1 MGDYIHKIKTLP
13 LDEVL
18 RRGSRM
24 IQRRSLSKF
33 NKWRARFQSTYVVRE
48 DLRIEMPINFSCVLF
63 EENGTQVFALAKLFR
78 AHKFDLLGSGWRRVY
93 YGMTALGIEGNVY
106 PPHEAVIVDRAGD
119 WLLGK
124 IQSVNLHYAKKVWTL
139 IDADYEPIPWQMDFK
154 SGYAWSAK
162 TWYTEIAYGHLPGVD
177 VKVPWELARMQ
188 HLPMLARAFRVAEA
202 SERNV
207 YVREFR
213 NEVLNFIATNPP
225 QFGVNW
231 HCSMDV
237 GIRVANWLVAY
248 DLFRTFGASFDEDFE
263 RVFASSVYDHGRHI
277 IRNLEYSPH
286 LRSNH
291 YLSDIVG
298 LLFAALHLPASD
310 ETDAWLAFALQE
322 LVSEM
327 AHEFHEDGSN
337 FEGSTSYHRLST
349 ELMLY
354 GALFAVQMDE
364 IRRERLLLYKPSL
377 HRVQPPLKPIEEQS
391 FDLVRKEI
399 FPAWLWERLAK
410 ALRFTSDLLH
420 EDGTI
425 PQVGDNDSGRFLK
438 LNPVYDV
445 LTEEEAVTKY
455 ENLQDFPVRKNALY
469 YDENILNH
477 EHLCEAYHVLCGF
490 DIEQPVSFETA
501 FIQSLAKEIPTIR
514 LADNLL
520 SVSNSLCVR
529 DFVDTLPLT
538 GLDMQEYHFPN
549 PKEDISAIRCY
560 PYAGMGLYIFKSPHL
575 YMTVRCGEVGQN
587 GNGGHAHND
596 QLSLTLRIDGE
607 DIIVDPGT
615 YLYTPLPERRNEFRA
630 TAAHFTIQKE
640 GLEQNPWHLGRTGL
654 FSMVHETTFAKV
666 LLLTSNAIVMEHS
679 GFGEKVYR
687 VVEIL
692 EDEVFVRDYGDRITR
707 CLSSGISSN
716 GYGKIYHLDYIFEGN
731 WCDC

>member
-1 MGDYIHKIKTLP
+1 MGGYWNKVRTLP
-13 LDEVL
+13 LNEVL
-18 RRGSRM
+18 KRGSRM
-24 IQRRSLSKF
+24 IQRRTLSKL
-33 NKWRARFQSTYVVRE
+33 NKWSAAFRSTYIGRK
-48 DLRIEMPINFSCVLF
+48 DLYIEVPHCFTSISF
-63 EENGTQVFALAKLFR
+63 EENGTQTLALAQLFR
-78 AHKFDLLGSGWRRVY
+78 GHKFDLLGNGWCRVH
-93 YGMTALGIEGNVY
+93 YGMTAFGVEGNVY
-106 PPHEAVIVDRAGD
+106 STNETVTVDHEGE
-119 WLLGK
+119 WLARE
-124 IQSVNLHYAKKVWTL
+124 ISSVNLSYAKKVWTL
-139 IDADYEPIPWQMDFK
+139 IDADYEPIPWQIDFK
-154 SGYAWSAK
+154 SGYTWSAK

-177 VKVPWELARMQ
+177 VKVSWELARMQ

-213 NEVLNFIATNPP
+213 NEVLDFIATNPP

-231 HCSMDV
+231 HCTMDV

-248 DLFRTFGASFDEDFE
+248 DLFRTFGASFDENFE

-277 IRNLEYSPH
+277 IRNLEYSPE

-291 YLSDIVG
+291 YLSDIAG

-310 ETDAWLAFALQE
+310 ETDVWLAFALQE

-327 AHEFHEDGSN
+327 EHEFHEDGSN

-354 GALFAVQMDE
+354 GALFAVQMNE

-377 HRVQPPLKPIEEQS
+377 HRVQPPLKSIEEQS

-399 FPAWLWERLAK
+399 FPAWFWERLAK

-455 ENLQDFPVRKNALY
+455 ENLQGFPVRKNALY

-477 EHLCEAYHVLCGF
+477 EHLREAYHVLCGF

-538 GLDMQEYHFPN
+538 GLDVQEYHFSKPR
-549 PKEDISAIRCY
+549 ESISRLRCY
-560 PYAGMGLYIFKSPHL
+560 VYTGMGLYIFKSPHL
-575 YMTVRCGEVGQN
+575 YMTVRCGDVGQN

-596 QLSLTLRIDGE
+596 QLSITLQIDGE
-607 DIIVDPGT
+607 DVIADPGT
-615 YLYTPLPERRNEFRA
+615 YLYTPLPQRRNEFRS
-630 TAAHFTIQKE
+630 TASHFTVQKD
-640 GLEQNPWHLGRTGL
+640 GMEQNPWHPGSEGL
-654 FSMVHETTFAKV
+654 FSLAREATFAKV
-666 LLLTSNAIVMEHS
+666 LLLTPNAVVMEHS

-687 VVEIL
+687 IV
-692 EDEVFVRDYGDRITR
+692 EVFEEDVCICDYGDGIKRWE
-707 CLSSGISSN
+707 LSGRFSN
-716 GYGKIYHLDYIFEGN
+716 GYGKIYCRQ
-731 WCDC
+731 CDLGGE

>member
-1 MGDYIHKIKTLP
+1 MGDYWNKIRRLP

-18 RRGSRM
+18 RRSSRM

-33 NKWRARFQSTYVVRE
+33 NKWRAGFQSTYCARE
-48 DLRIEMPINFSCVLF
+48 DLYIEVPISFRDVLF
-63 EENGTQVFALAKLFR
+63 LEDATQVLALANLFR
-78 AHKFDLLGSGWRRVY
+78 AHTFDLLGSGRRRVY
-93 YGMTALGIEGNVY
+93 YGMTALGVEGNVY
-106 PPHEAVIVDRAGD
+106 PSSEAVIVDRAGD
-119 WLLGK
+119 WLSGK
-124 IQSVNLHYAKKVWTL
+124 IPSVNLRYAKKVWTL

-162 TWYTEIAYGHLPGVD
+162 TWYTEIAYGYLSGVD

-188 HLPMLARAFRVAEA
+188 HLPMLARAFRIAET

-207 YVREFR
+207 YMREFR
-213 NEVLNFIATNPP
+213 NEILDFIATNPP

-231 HCSMDV
+231 HCTMDV

-248 DLFRTFGASFDEDFE
+248 DLFKTFGASFDDDFE
-263 RVFASSVYDHGRHI
+263 RVLAASVYDHGRHI
-277 IRNLEYSPH
+277 IRNLEYSPE

-291 YLSDIVG
+291 YLSDIAG

-310 ETDAWLAFALQE
+310 ETDVWLAFALQE

-354 GALFAVQMDE
+354 SALFAVQMDQV
-364 IRRERLLLYKPSL
+364 RRNRVKAYKCSLHHVQPSL
-377 HRVQPPLKPIEEQS
+377 KPLDKQS
-391 FDLVRKEI
+391 FDLDRDEV
-399 FPAWLWERLAK
+399 FPTWFWERLTK
-410 ALRFTSDLLH
+410 ALRFTSDLLY

-445 LTEEEAVTKY
+445 LSEQEAVTKY
-455 ENLQDFPVRKNALY
+455 MNLKGFPVGENSLY

-477 EHLCEAYHVLCGF
+477 EHLNEAYHVLCGLGNNSP
-490 DIEQPVSFETA
+490 INFEMA
-501 FIQSLAKEIPTIR
+501 FLRSLAEKIPAVC
-514 LADNLL
+514 LADNML
-520 SVSNSLCVR
+520 SSDDSVCVK
-529 DFVDTLPLT
+529 DFVDALPVVD
-538 GLDMQEYHFPN
+538 LDMQEYHFPK
-549 PKEDISAIRCY
+549 PREQASALHCY
-560 PYAGMGLYIFKSPHL
+560 PYEGMGLYIFKSPHL
-575 YMTVRCGEVGQN
+575 YMTVRCGEIGQN

-596 QLSLTLRIDGE
+596 QLSITLRIDGK

-615 YLYTPLPERRNEFRA
+615 YLYTPLPERRNEFRS
-630 TAAHFTIQKE
+630 TMAHFTVQKD
-640 GLEQNPWHLGRTGL
+640 GAEQNLWNPGRAGL
-654 FSMVHETTFAKV
+654 FSMAREQTLAKV
-666 LLLTSNAIVMEHS
+666 LLLTPKAIVVEHS

-692 EDEVFVRDYGDRITR
+692 EDEVWVRDYG
-707 CLSSGISSN
+707 SGVQRYIVCKSFSN
-716 GYGKIYHLDYIFEGN
+716 GYGKLYSYDWKEG
-731 WCDC
+731 DV

>member
-1 MGDYIHKIKTLP
+1 MGDYWNKVRTLP

-18 RRGSRM
+18 RRGTLM
-24 IQRRSLSKF
+24 IQRRALSKL
-33 NKWRARFQSTYVVRE
+33 NKWKAEFQSTYAARE
-48 DLRIEMPINFSCVLF
+48 DLCLEVLVRFSNDSF
-63 EENGTQVFALAKLFR
+63 EENGAQVTALANLFR
-78 AHKFDLLGSGWRRVY
+78 VHKFDLLGSGWCSVH
-93 YGMTALGIEGNVY
+93 YGMTSLGVEGKVY
-106 PPHEAVIVDRAGD
+106 PPRSAVIVDSDGE
-119 WLLGK
+119 WLSTEIRPVHLG
-124 IQSVNLHYAKKVWTL
+124 YAKTTWRLV
-139 IDADYEPIPWQMDFK
+139 DADYDPIPWQMDFK
-154 SGYAWSAK
+154 SGYTWSAK
-162 TWYTEIAYGHLPGVD
+162 TWYTEVAYGHLPGVD
-177 VKVPWELARMQ
+177 VKVPWELVRMQ
-188 HLPMLARAFRVAEA
+188 HLPMFARAFGMVEEAE
-202 SERNV
+202 RDV
-207 YVREFR
+207 YAREFR
-213 NEVLNFIATNPP
+213 NEILDFIALNPP

-231 HCSMDV
+231 RCTMDV
-237 GIRVANWLVAY
+237 GIRAANWLVAY
-248 DLFRTFGASFDEDFE
+248 DLFKAFGASFDDDFE
-263 RVFASSVYDHGRHI
+263 RILASSVYDHGRHI
-277 IRNLEYSPH
+277 IRNLEYSPD

-298 LLFAALHLPASD
+298 LLFAALHLPSTD

-322 LVSEM
+322 MGSEM

-354 GALFAVQMDE
+354 GALFAVQMDRG
-364 IRRERLLLYKPSL
+364 RRDRVKSYRCTLHHVQPSL
-377 HRVQPPLKPIEEQS
+377 NSIEKQD
-391 FDLVRKEI
+391 FDLDRDEI
-399 FPAWLWERLAK
+399 FPEWFWERLTK

-425 PQVGDNDSGRFLK
+425 PQIGDNDSGRFLK
-438 LNPVYDV
+438 LHPVYDIV
-445 LTEEEAVTKY
+445 SEQEAVAKY
-455 ENLQDFPVRKNALY
+455 MNLSFPARKNALY
-469 YDENILNH
+469 YDENVLNH
-477 EHLCEAYHVLCGF
+477 EHLAEAYCILCRH
-490 DIEQPVSFETA
+490 DDVPLNFET
-501 FIQSLAKEIPTIR
+501 IVLQSLAKKIPAI
-514 LADNLL
+514 
-520 SVSNSLCVR
+520 SLTPHCMSAHDDVCVQE
-529 DFVDTLPLT
+529 FIDTLPLA
-538 GLDMQEYHFPN
+538 GLDRQEYHFPK

-560 PYAGMGLYIFKSPHL
+560 PYAGMGLYIFKSAHL

-640 GLEQNPWHLGRTGL
+640 GMEQNPWHPGRTGL

-692 EDEVFVRDYGDRITR
+692 ENEVRVMDCGRDVARYIALKTF
-707 CLSSGISSN
+707 SG
-716 GYGKIYHLDYIFEGN
+716 GYGKIMEMRE
-731 WCDC
+731 

>member
-1 MGDYIHKIKTLP
+1 MSRYWNKIQTLP
-13 LDEVL
+13 FDEIL

-24 IQRRSLSKF
+24 IQRKSLNQW
-33 NKWRARFQSTYVVRE
+33 NKWRAELQSTYCARE
-48 DLRIEMPINFSCVLF
+48 DLCIEAPISFHGITPK
-63 EENGTQVFALAKLFR
+63 ENTTQVFAVANLFR
-78 AHKFDLLGSGWRRVY
+78 THTFDLLGSGWCKVY
-93 YGMTALGIEGNVY
+93 YGMAAHGVEGNVY
-106 PPHEAVIVDRAGD
+106 PTGDVVSADHEGR
-119 WLLGK
+119 WL
-124 IQSVNLHYAKKVWTL
+124 SVQIPSANLLYAKKVWAL
-139 IDADYEPIPWQMDFK
+139 IDRGYEPIPWQMDFK
-154 SGYAWSAK
+154 SGYTWSAK
-162 TWYTEIAYGHLPGVD
+162 TWYTEVAYGHLPGVD
-177 VKVPWELARMQ
+177 IKVPWELARMQ
-188 HLPMLARAFRVAEA
+188 HLPMFARAFGMVEKAARD
-202 SERNV
+202 V
-207 YVREFR
+207 YAREFR
-213 NEVLNFIATNPP
+213 NEILDFIALNPP

-231 HCSMDV
+231 RCTMDV

-248 DLFRTFGASFDEDFE
+248 DLFKAFGASFDDGFE
-263 RVFASSVYDHGRHI
+263 RILASSVYDHGRHI
-277 IRNLEYSPH
+277 IRNLEYSPD

-298 LLFAALHLPASD
+298 LLFAALHLPSTD
-310 ETDAWLAFALQE
+310 ETDVWLAFALQE
-322 LVSEM
+322 MGSEM

-354 GALFAVQMDE
+354 GALFAVQMDRA
-364 IRRERLLLYKPSL
+364 RRDRVKSYRCTLHHVQPSL
-377 HRVQPPLKPIEEQS
+377 KPLERQD
-391 FDLVRKEI
+391 FDLDRDEI
-399 FPAWLWERLAK
+399 FPEWFWERLAK

-425 PQVGDNDSGRFLK
+425 PQIGDNDSGRFLK
-438 LNPVYDV
+438 LHPVYDIV
-445 LTEEEAVTKY
+445 SEQEAVAKY
-455 ENLQDFPVRKNALY
+455 MNLSFPVGENALY
-469 YDENILNH
+469 YDENVLNH
-477 EHLCEAYHVLCGF
+477 EHLAEAYRILCRR
-490 DIEQPVSFETA
+490 DDVPLNFET
-501 FIQSLAKEIPTIR
+501 IVLQSLAKRIPSI
-514 LADNLL
+514 
-520 SVSNSLCVR
+520 SLTPHCMSAHDDVCVQE
-529 DFVDTLPLT
+529 FLDTLPLA
-538 GLDMQEYHFPN
+538 GLDRQEYHFPN

-640 GLEQNPWHLGRTGL
+640 GLEQNPWHPGRTGL

-692 EDEVFVRDYGDRITR
+692 ENEVRIRDFGRNITEPVPYR
-707 CLSSGISSN
+707 YFSE
-716 GYGKIYHLDYIFEGN
+716 GYGKCTRVRG
-731 WCDC
+731 

>member
-1 MGDYIHKIKTLP
+1 MSRYWNKIQTLP
-13 LDEVL
+13 FDEIL
-18 RRGSRM
+18 HRGSRM
-24 IQRRSLSKF
+24 IQRKSLNQW
-33 NKWRARFQSTYVVRE
+33 NKWRAELQSTYCARE
-48 DLRIEMPINFSCVLF
+48 DLCIEAPISFHGITPK
-63 EENGTQVFALAKLFR
+63 ENTTQVFAVANLFR
-78 AHKFDLLGSGWRRVY
+78 THTFDLLGSGWRKVY
-93 YGMTALGIEGNVY
+93 YGMAAHGVEGNVY
-106 PPHEAVIVDRAGD
+106 PTGDVVSADHEGK
-119 WLLGK
+119 WLSGK
-124 IQSVNLHYAKKVWTL
+124 IPSANLPYAKKVWAL
-139 IDADYEPIPWQMDFK
+139 IDRGYEPIPWQMDFK
-154 SGYAWSAK
+154 SGYTWSPK
-162 TWYTEIAYGHLPGVD
+162 TWYTEVAYGHLPGVD

-188 HLPMLARAFRVAEA
+188 HLPMFARAFRMVEKAECD
-202 SERNV
+202 V
-207 YVREFR
+207 YAREFR
-213 NEVLNFIATNPP
+213 NEILDFIALNPP

-231 HCSMDV
+231 RCTMDV

-248 DLFRTFGASFDEDFE
+248 DLFKAFGASFDDGFE
-263 RVFASSVYDHGRHI
+263 RILASSVYDHGRHI
-277 IRNLEYSPH
+277 IRNLEYSPD

-298 LLFAALHLPASD
+298 LLFAALHLPSTD

-322 LVSEM
+322 MGSEM

-354 GALFAVQMDE
+354 GALFAVQMDRG
-364 IRRERLLLYKPSL
+364 RRDRVKSYRCTLHHVQPSL
-377 HRVQPPLKPIEEQS
+377 NSIEKQD
-391 FDLVRKEI
+391 FDLDRDEI
-399 FPAWLWERLAK
+399 FPEWFWERLTK
-410 ALRFTSDLLH
+410 ALRFTSDLMH

-425 PQVGDNDSGRFLK
+425 PQIGDNDSGRFLK
-438 LNPVYDV
+438 LHPVYDIV
-445 LTEEEAVTKY
+445 SEQEAVAKY
-455 ENLQDFPVRKNALY
+455 MNLSFPARENALY
-469 YDENILNH
+469 YDENVLNH
-477 EHLCEAYHVLCGF
+477 EHLAEAYRILCRH
-490 DIEQPVSFETA
+490 DDVPLNFET
-501 FIQSLAKEIPTIR
+501 IVLQSLAKRIPAI
-514 LADNLL
+514 
-520 SVSNSLCVR
+520 SLTPHCMSAHDDVCVQE
-529 DFVDTLPLT
+529 FLDTLPLE
-538 GLDMQEYHFPN
+538 GLDRQEYHFPK
-549 PKEDISAIRCY
+549 PKEDISAICCY

-640 GLEQNPWHLGRTGL
+640 GLEQNPWHLGRMGV

-692 EDEVFVRDYGDRITR
+692 ENEVRIQDFGRNITKPVPHR
-707 CLSSGISSN
+707 FFSG
-716 GYGKIYHLDYIFEGN
+716 GYGKCTRLRG
-731 WCDC
+731 

>member
-1 MGDYIHKIKTLP
+1 MSRYWNKIRTLP

-24 IQRRSLSKF
+24 IRRKCLNKG
-33 NKWRARFQSTYVVRE
+33 NKWRAELQSTYCAHE
-48 DLRIEMPINFSCVLF
+48 DLYIEVPISFRDVLF
-63 EENGTQVFALAKLFR
+63 QEDATQVLGLANLFR
-78 AHKFDLLGSGWRRVY
+78 AHTFDLLGSGWRRVY
-93 YGMTALGIEGNVY
+93 YGMTALGVEGNVY
-106 PPHEAVIVDRAGD
+106 PSSEAVIVDRAGD
-119 WLLGK
+119 WLSGK
-124 IQSVNLHYAKKVWTL
+124 IPSVNLRYAKKVWML
-139 IDADYEPIPWQMDFK
+139 IDADYEPIPWQIDFK

-162 TWYTEIAYGHLPGVD
+162 TWYAEIAYGHLPGVD

-202 SERNV
+202 SERDV
-207 YVREFR
+207 YMREFR
-213 NEVLNFIATNPP
+213 NEVLDFIATNPP

-231 HCSMDV
+231 HCTMDV

-248 DLFRTFGASFDEDFE
+248 DLFRTFGASFDDDFE
-263 RVFASSVYDHGRHI
+263 RVLAASVYDHGRHI
-277 IRNLEYSPH
+277 IHNLEYSPE

-291 YLSDIVG
+291 YLSDIAG

-327 AHEFHEDGSN
+327 AHEFHDDGSN

-354 GALFAVQMDE
+354 SALFAVQMDPA
-364 IRRERLLLYKPSL
+364 RRNRVKAYKCSLHHVQPSL
-377 HRVQPPLKPIEEQS
+377 KPLEKQA
-391 FDLVRKEI
+391 FDLDRDEI
-399 FPAWLWERLAK
+399 FPAWFWERLAK

-445 LTEEEAVTKY
+445 LSEQEAVTKY
-455 ENLQDFPVRKNALY
+455 MNLKCFPVGENRLY

-477 EHLCEAYHVLCGF
+477 EHLNEAYHVLCGLGNNSP
-490 DIEQPVSFETA
+490 INFEMA
-501 FIQSLAKEIPTIR
+501 FLRSLAEKIPAVC
-514 LADNLL
+514 LADNML
-520 SVSNSLCVR
+520 SSDDAVCVK
-529 DFVDTLPLT
+529 DFVDTLPMVD
-538 GLDMQEYHFPN
+538 LDMQEYHFPK
-549 PKEDISAIRCY
+549 PKEVVSALRCY
-560 PYAGMGLYIFKSPHL
+560 SYEGMGLYIFKSPHL

-596 QLSLTLRIDGE
+596 QLSITLRIDGK

-615 YLYTPLPERRNEFRA
+615 YLYTPLPERRNEFRS
-630 TAAHFTIQKE
+630 TTAHFTVQKD
-640 GLEQNPWHLGRTGL
+640 GAEQNLWNPGRAGL
-654 FSMVHETTFAKV
+654 FSMACEQTLAKV
-666 LLLTSNAIVMEHS
+666 LLLTQNAIVMEHS
-679 GFGEKVYR
+679 GFGDKVYR

-692 EDEVFVRDYGDRITR
+692 EDEVWIRDYGGNITR
-707 CLSSGISSN
+707 WMSKEFFSN
-716 GYGKIYHLDYIFEGN
+716 GYGKLCISAL
-731 WCDC
+731 

>member
-33 NKWRARFQSTYVVRE
+33 NQWRAGFQSTYCSRE
-48 DLRIEMPINFSCVLF
+48 DVNVEVPISFHDVLF
-63 EENGTQVFALAKLFR
+63 QENVTQVLALANLFR
-78 AHKFDLLGSGWRRVY
+78 AHRFDLLGSGWRRVY
-93 YGMTALGIEGNVY
+93 YGMAALGVEGNVY
-106 PPHEAVIVDRAGD
+106 PSSEAVIVDRAGD
-119 WLLGK
+119 WLSDK
-124 IQSVNLHYAKKVWTL
+124 IQSVNLRYAKEVWAL
-139 IDADYEPIPWQMDFK
+139 VDADYEPIPWQKDFK
-154 SGYAWSAK
+154 SGYTWSAK

-213 NEVLNFIATNPP
+213 NEVLDFIATNPP

-231 HCSMDV
+231 HCTMDV

-248 DLFRTFGASFDEDFE
+248 DLFRTFGASFDENFE
-263 RVFASSVYDHGRHI
+263 RVLAASVYDHGRHI
-277 IRNLEYSPH
+277 IRNLEYSPE

-298 LLFAALHLPASD
+298 LLFVALHLPSSD
-310 ETDAWLAFALQE
+310 ETGAWLAFALQE

-349 ELMLY
+349 ELILY
-354 GALFAVQMDE
+354 SALFAVQMDPA
-364 IRRERLLLYKPSL
+364 RRNRVKAYKCSL
-377 HRVQPPLKPIEEQS
+377 HHVQPLLKPLEKQA
-391 FDLVRKEI
+391 FDLDRDEI
-399 FPAWLWERLAK
+399 FPEWFWERLAK

-445 LTEEEAVTKY
+445 LTEGDAVAKY
-455 ENLQDFPVRKNALY
+455 GNLKGFPAMQDVLY

-477 EHLCEAYHVLCGF
+477 KHLEGAYRVLCGC
-490 DIEQPVSFETA
+490 DIDAPVNFETA
-501 FIQSLAKEIPTIR
+501 FFQFLAKKIPAVC
-514 LADNLL
+514 LVDNML
-520 SVSNSLCVR
+520 SSDDAVCVK
-529 DFVDTLPLT
+529 DFVDALPVAD
-538 GLDMQEYHFPN
+538 LDMQEYHFSK
-549 PKEDISAIRCY
+549 PKEPISALHCY
-560 PYAGMGLYIFKSPHL
+560 PYHGMGLYIFKSPHL
-575 YMTVRCGEVGQN
+575 YMTVRCGEIGQN

-596 QLSLTLRIDGE
+596 QLSITLRIDGK

-615 YLYTPLPERRNEFRA
+615 YLYTPLPEQRNEFRS
-630 TAAHFTIQKE
+630 TTAHFTVQKD
-640 GLEQNPWHLGRTGL
+640 GVEQNPWHPGRTGL
-654 FSMVHETTFAKV
+654 FSMAREQTLAKV
-666 LLLTSNAIVMEHS
+666 PLLTPNAIVMEHS
-679 GFGEKVYR
+679 GFDGKVYR
-687 VVEIL
+687 VVEVL
-692 EDEVFVRDYGDRITR
+692 EDGVFVRDYGDGITR
-707 CLSSGISSN
+707 WLSSGARSN
-716 GYGKIYHLDYIFEGN
+716 GYGKIIAG
-731 WCDC
+731 

>member
-1 MGDYIHKIKTLP
+1 MSRYWNKIRTLP
-13 LDEVL
+13 WDEVL

-33 NKWRARFQSTYVVRE
+33 NQWRAGFQSTYCASE
-48 DLRIEMPINFSCVLF
+48 DVNVEVPISFHDVLF
-63 EENGTQVFALAKLFR
+63 QEDATQVLALANLFR
-78 AHKFDLLGSGWRRVY
+78 AHTFDLLGSGWRRVY
-93 YGMTALGIEGNVY
+93 YGMVALGVEGNVY
-106 PPHEAVIVDRAGD
+106 PSNEAVIVDRAGD
-119 WLLGK
+119 WLSGK
-124 IQSVNLHYAKKVWTL
+124 IPSVNLRYAKEVWAL
-139 IDADYEPIPWQMDFK
+139 VDADYEPIPWQIDFK
-154 SGYAWSAK
+154 SGYTWSAK

-188 HLPMLARAFRVAEA
+188 HLPMLARAFCVAEA
-202 SERNV
+202 SEWNV

-213 NEVLNFIATNPP
+213 NEVLDFIATNPP

-231 HCSMDV
+231 HCTMDV

-248 DLFRTFGASFDEDFE
+248 DLFRTFGASFDEKFE

-298 LLFAALHLPASD
+298 LLFVALHLSSSD

-354 GALFAVQMDE
+354 GAVFAVQMDPA
-364 IRRERLLLYKPSL
+364 RRNQVKVYKCYL
-377 HRVQPPLKPIEEQS
+377 HHVQPPLKPIEEQA
-391 FDLVRKEI
+391 FDLDCNEI
-399 FPAWLWERLAK
+399 FPAWFWERLAK

-425 PQVGDNDSGRFLK
+425 SQVGDNDSGRFLK
-438 LNPVYDV
+438 LNPIYDV
-445 LTEEEAVTKY
+445 LSEQEAVTKY
-455 ENLQDFPVRKNALY
+455 MNLKCFPVGENSLY

-477 EHLCEAYHVLCGF
+477 QHLNEAYHALCGLG
-490 DIEQPVSFETA
+490 DNSPIDFEMA
-501 FIQSLAKEIPTIR
+501 FLRSLAKKIPAVH
-514 LADNLL
+514 LADNML
-520 SVSNSLCVR
+520 SSDGAVCVK
-529 DFVDTLPLT
+529 DFVDALSVAD
-538 GLDMQEYHFPN
+538 LDMQEYHFPK
-549 PKEDISAIRCY
+549 PKEPISDLCCY
-560 PYAGMGLYIFKSPHL
+560 PYDGMGLYIFKSPHL

-596 QLSLTLRIDGE
+596 QLSITLRIDGK

-615 YLYTPLPERRNEFRA
+615 YIYTPLPRRRNEFRS
-630 TAAHFTIQKE
+630 TTVHFTVQKD
-640 GLEQNPWHLGRTGL
+640 GMEQNPWHPGSEGL
-654 FSMVHETTFAKV
+654 FSLAREATFAKV
-666 LLLTSNAIVMEHS
+666 LLLTPNAIVMEHC
-679 GFGEKVYR
+679 GFGDKVYR

-692 EDEVFVRDYGDRITR
+692 EDAVLVRDYGDGITR
-707 CLSSGISSN
+707 WIPSRMFSN
-716 GYGKIYHLDYIFEGN
+716 GYGKTYNGQCSFWRG
-731 WCDC
+731 